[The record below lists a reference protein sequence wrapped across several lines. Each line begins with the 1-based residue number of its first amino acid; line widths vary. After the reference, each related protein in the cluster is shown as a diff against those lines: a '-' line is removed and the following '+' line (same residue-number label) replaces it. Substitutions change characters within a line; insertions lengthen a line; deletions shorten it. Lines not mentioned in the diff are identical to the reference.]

1 MTQVPLSPVDP
12 RPSSAP
18 GPQAARSRRQRWLVL
33 ATLVAVVLA
42 WVYGWLTAGFD
53 TAPEALA
60 VIPGATRVETRG
72 TIYLGY
78 DGAGQLVGYAG
89 VGEAPGYG
97 GPITLVVGLDL
108 AGALTEVRV
117 VQQRETPSFFR
128 LLEREGYF
136 DQFPGQPIDGR
147 FQLGQGID
155 GVSGATFSA
164 EGVAAATRQAI
175 RAVASEGLGRTLP
188 ADDTPI
194 RFGIPEVVLILLYA
208 VGYIGHRLR
217 AAIWRTRVRW
227 ATLLTGL
234 VVVGF
239 IYTMPFTIT
248 QVVSLLSG
256 YWPDWRT
263 NLYWYLLL
271 GGIAFVT
278 TVDAKN
284 PYCSWFCPFGAFQEC
299 LGALS
304 GAKLY
309 RPRQWSTAL
318 TWVQRGLA
326 GVAIV
331 LGLALRRPG
340 VAGYEPFGTLF
351 DLRGTTVQW
360 AFLLLVVLASLVIYR
375 PFCNYLCPID
385 PVVDFV
391 AEVRRQVRELWRR
404 WQMRNAKT

>member
-1 MTQVPLSPVDP
+1 M
-12 RPSSAP
+12 
-18 GPQAARSRRQRWLVL
+18 L

-97 GPITLVVGLDL
+97 GPITLVVGVDL

-194 RFGIPEVVLILLYA
+194 RFGIPEVVLILLY
-208 VGYIGHRLR
+208 
-217 AAIWRTRVRW
+217 
-227 ATLLTGL
+227 
-234 VVVGF
+234 
-239 IYTMPFTIT
+239 
-248 QVVSLLSG
+248 
-256 YWPDWRT
+256 
-263 NLYWYLLL
+263 
-271 GGIAFVT
+271 
-278 TVDAKN
+278 
-284 PYCSWFCPFGAFQEC
+284 
-299 LGALS
+299 
-304 GAKLY
+304 
-309 RPRQWSTAL
+309 
-318 TWVQRGLA
+318 
-326 GVAIV
+326 
-331 LGLALRRPG
+331 
-340 VAGYEPFGTLF
+340 
-351 DLRGTTVQW
+351 
-360 AFLLLVVLASLVIYR
+360 
-375 PFCNYLCPID
+375 
-385 PVVDFV
+385 
-391 AEVRRQVRELWRR
+391 
-404 WQMRNAKT
+404 